1 MLGSLIPVHNAKEHD
16 PDTSTK
22 GATGQ
27 EKCYIH
33 AEKFF
38 IIFFHTEKC
47 YIHDI
52 LIINFI
58 INLMFNC

>member
-1 MLGSLIPVHNAKEHD
+1 MLGSLIPVHSAKEHD
-16 PDTSTK
+16 PNTSTK

-38 IIFFHTEKC
+38 IIFF
-47 YIHDI
+47 I
-52 LIINFI
+52 LKNVIFMIFS
-58 INLMFNC
+58 